1 MYEYIKGNLVRKT
14 PGSAVI
20 DVQGV
25 GYLLEVSLNTFEQLP
40 EVNKECHLWTYLYV
54 REDTQRLYG
63 FTTESERSL
72 FLELTSVSGIG
83 PKVGMGILSGGS
95 VREVKQ
101 QIVNEDVTALKRL
114 PGIGPK
120 TAKRIILEL
129 RESLATEDEDTTLTA
144 ALPKSSLQK
153 EAVLALESLGYSN
166 AQASQA
172 VQSVADQDGEI
183 ESVELLIKKALSTF

>member
-1 MYEYIKGNLVRKT
+1 MYEYIKGHLVRKT
-14 PGSAVI
+14 PGSAII

-40 EVNKECHLWTYLYV
+40 EVNKACHLWTYLYV

-63 FTTESERSL
+63 FSTEKERSL

-83 PKVGMGILSGGS
+83 PKVGMGILSGGT

-129 RESLATEDEDTTLTA
+129 RESLATAEEDTTLTA
-144 ALPKSSLQK
+144 AVPQSSLQK

-166 AQASQA
+166 TQASKA
-172 VQSVADQDGEI
+172 VQSVTEEDGTI

>member
-40 EVNKECHLWTYLYV
+40 VVNKECHLWTYLYV

-63 FTTESERSL
+63 FSTEKERSL

-83 PKVGMGILSGGS
+83 PKVGMGILSGGT

-129 RESLATEDEDTTLTA
+129 RESLATEEEDTTLTA
-144 ALPKSSLQK
+144 AVPQSSLQK

-166 AQASQA
+166 VQASKA
-172 VQSVADQDGEI
+172 VKSVTEQDGDI

>member
-1 MYEYIKGNLVRKT
+1 
-14 PGSAVI
+14 
-20 DVQGV
+20 
-25 GYLLEVSLNTFEQLP
+25 
-40 EVNKECHLWTYLYV
+40 
-54 REDTQRLYG
+54 LYG
-63 FTTESERSL
+63 FSTEKERSL

-83 PKVGMGILSGGS
+83 PKVGMGILSGGT

-129 RESLATEDEDTTLTA
+129 RESLASAEEDTTLTA
-144 ALPKSSLQK
+144 AVPQSSLQK

-166 AQASQA
+166 AQASKA
-172 VQSVADQDGEI
+172 VQSVTEEDGTI

>member
-1 MYEYIKGNLVRKT
+1 MYEYIKGDLVRKT

-63 FTTESERSL
+63 FSTEKERSL

-83 PKVGMGILSGGS
+83 PKVGMGILSGGT

-129 RESLATEDEDTTLTA
+129 RESLATAEEDTTLTA
-144 ALPKSSLQK
+144 AVPKSSLQK

-166 AQASQA
+166 TQASKA
-172 VQSVADQDGEI
+172 VKTVSEQNSDI